1 MRVIVTRARADAE
14 RTAAAL
20 RARGHEPLLSPVLAI
35 VRTGAAVHPG
45 QAQALVATSA
55 HAFEA
60 ISADEASSLAHLPL
74 FVVGART
81 AEAAERA
88 GLAAPRLT
96 AAQVSGLAAQMGPAL
111 PTGATLLYLAGRDRK
126 PDLEEALAEQGFEI
140 AAAIVYEAQAQQ
152 DLSQGVAA
160 ALRRGEA
167 QAVLHFSRRSARLFL
182 DAAARAGLHE
192 AAARLRHV
200 CISQDAAAPVGA
212 AARVAR
218 TPDSAGL
225 LGALEEI

>member
-96 AAQVSGLAAQMGPAL
+96 AAQVSGLAAQMGSAL
-111 PTGATLLYLAGRDRK
+111 PAGAKLLYLAGRDRK
-126 PDLEEALAEQGFEI
+126 PDLEEALADQRPGPDAGRARDERC
-140 AAAIVYEAQAQQ
+140 A
-152 DLSQGVAA
+152 
-160 ALRRGEA
+160 RGD
-167 QAVLHFSRRSARLFL
+167 RL
-182 DAAARAGLHE
+182 RAGLPE
-192 AAARLRHV
+192 AGAV
-200 CISQDAAAPVGA
+200 PEVG
-212 AARVAR
+212 
-218 TPDSAGL
+218 
-225 LGALEEI
+225 

>member
-1 MRVIVTRARADAE
+1 
-14 RTAAAL
+14 
-20 RARGHEPLLSPVLAI
+20 VLAL
-35 VRTGAAVHPG
+35 VRVGAAVNPG

-81 AEAAERA
+81 AEAAERV
-88 GLAAPRLT
+88 GLAAPRVT

-111 PTGATLLYLAGRDRK
+111 PTGAKLLYLAGRDRK
-126 PDLEEALAEQGFEI
+126 PDLEEALADQGFEI
-140 AAAIVYEAQAQQ
+140 AAAVVYEAQALQ
-152 DLSQGVAA
+152 DLSQDVAA

-167 QAVLHFSRRSARLFL
+167 QAVLHFSRRSAQLFL
-182 DAAARAGLHE
+182 NCAARAGLSDE
-192 AAARLRHV
+192 AARLRHI
-200 CISQDAAAPVGA
+200 CISQDAATPLGPGA
-212 AARVAR
+212 IVAT

-225 LGALEEI
+225 FEALEEI